1 MCSFF
6 LLFSLALSM
15 SSFWH
20 CLLLTV
26 GLALYLF
33 NEALETL
40 KQGMFPYFR
49 TQGQTMR
56 LHHLSI
62 TL

>member
-1 MCSFF
+1 M
-6 LLFSLALSM
+6 SL
-15 SSFWH
+15 FWH